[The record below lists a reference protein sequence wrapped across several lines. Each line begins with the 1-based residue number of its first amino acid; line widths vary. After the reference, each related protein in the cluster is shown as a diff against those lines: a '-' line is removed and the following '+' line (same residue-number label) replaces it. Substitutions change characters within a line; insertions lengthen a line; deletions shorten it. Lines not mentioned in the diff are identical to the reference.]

1 MSSTPFGEHLKRERE
16 MRGVTLEEISAATR
30 IAPRFLLALENE
42 QWDQLPGGVF
52 NRGFIRAIA
61 RFLGLDEDT
70 LVSEYALETKGR
82 TEPGVVADPPLE
94 SSRRWPAIALVIG
107 VAILLIAATVVAVV
121 HFAPQISG
129 RLHKHS
135 AQPVTAPQPAP
146 GDSH

>member
-82 TEPGVVADPPLE
+82 TEPGVVADPPME
-94 SSRRWPAIALVIG
+94 SNRRWPAIALVIG
-107 VAILLIAATVVAVV
+107 VAILLIAAAVAAVV
-121 HFAPQISG
+121 HFAPQISA

-135 AQPVTAPQPAP
+135 AQPVSSPQPAS